1 MESSLHEQISSGNST
16 VMLLL
21 LLLVLIIIDSLGLPH
36 LVEGSSPRTEI
47 VKNHEPSH
55 IQVCCGWGNK
65 LMNGTLTYRTIGG
78 DITTQQG
85 VREAIHEW
93 NTKMGG
99 NIRIIEVSA
108 DNVSPDIEINFN
120 SNSQKLSDSSNT
132 MITSGYMGK
141 NAVTAGQ
148 SVNSFDEDG
157 FITNVKITIS
167 RSAFGHTFD
176 LNKIKQLTEHEVGH
190 ALGLQHTNFNGDLM
204 SSIVSD
210 KADSISKCDI
220 NAVLEA
226 NYWKTIELGINP
238 HSPYVKYVVC

>member
-1 MESSLHEQISSGNST
+1 MELSLQGQISSSRST
-16 VMLLL
+16 VLL
-21 LLLVLIIIDSLGLPH
+21 LLLVLIIVGSLGLPH
-36 LVEGSSPRTEI
+36 RVEASSQSTKI
-47 VKNHEPSH
+47 FKNQEPHH

-65 LMNGTLTYRTIGG
+65 LVNGTLTYRTIGG
-78 DITTQQG
+78 DITTQEG

-99 NIRIIEVSA
+99 NIRIIELAV
-108 DNVSPDIEINFN
+108 DNVTPDIEINFN
-120 SNSQKLSDSSNT
+120 SNSQKLGDSSNT
-132 MITSGYMGK
+132 MITSGYMGN

-148 SVNSFDEDG
+148 SVNSFDKDG

-167 RSAFGHTFD
+167 RSAFGYTFD

-204 SSIVSD
+204 SPIVSY

-226 NYWKTIELGINP
+226 NYWKTIELGISS

>member
-1 MESSLHEQISSGNST
+1 MELSLHGQISSSRSR
-16 VMLLL
+16 VLL
-21 LLLVLIIIDSLGLPH
+21 LLLVLVIIGSLGLPH
-36 LVEGSSPRTEI
+36 RVQASSPSTEI
-47 VKNHEPSH
+47 FKNQEPHH

-65 LMNGTLTYRTIGG
+65 LVNGTLTYRTIGG
-78 DITTQQG
+78 DITTQEG

-99 NIRIIEVSA
+99 NIRIIELAA
-108 DNVSPDIEINFN
+108 DNVTPDIEINFN

-132 MITSGYMGK
+132 MITSGYMGN

-148 SVNSFDEDG
+148 SVNSFDKDG

-167 RSAFGHTFD
+167 RSAFGYTFD

-204 SSIVSD
+204 SPIVSY

-226 NYWKTIELGINP
+226 NYWKTIELGISP
-238 HSPYVKYVVC
+238 HSPYVKYLVC

>member
-1 MESSLHEQISSGNST
+1 MESSLHGQISSNRST
-16 VMLLL
+16 VLL
-21 LLLVLIIIDSLGLPH
+21 LLLVLFIISSLGLPH
-36 LVEGSSPRTEI
+36 GVEASSPHTEI
-47 VKNHEPSH
+47 FKNKEPHH

-65 LMNGTLTYRTIGG
+65 LVNGTLTYRTIGG

-93 NTKMGG
+93 NAKMGG
-99 NIRIIEVSA
+99 NIRIIEVA
-108 DNVSPDIEINFN
+108 AGNVIPDIEINFN
-120 SNSQKLSDSSNT
+120 PNSQKLSDSSNNT
-132 MITSGYMGK
+132 LITSGYVGN

-148 SVNSFDEDG
+148 SVNSFDKDG

-167 RSAFGHTFD
+167 RSAFGYTFD

-204 SSIVSD
+204 SPIVSY

-226 NYWKTIELGINP
+226 NYWKTIELGIRP
-238 HSPYVKYVVC
+238 HSPYVKYVAC